1 MRFGLEP
8 AKRNAAERRQL
19 RRYAFITL
27 ICGLLIM
34 ACGIFGGVF
43 TIRGCLGNR
52 TPRIQHQTEAI
63 VLHAAKLPRRSGHQH
78 YWGAKLQYEI
88 GGVTYTG
95 KAEFETPLKEGD
107 TVTVWT
113 YRTSGG
119 EYRIPLSESPA
130 RFQRRLILFAAMTGW
145 GVWLGSC
152 GANYALQPKPKKRR
166 KNKGESGK

>member
-8 AKRNAAERRQL
+8 VKRNAAERRQL

-52 TPRIQHQTEAI
+52 TPRTQHQTEAI
-63 VLHAAKLPRRSGHQH
+63 VLHAAKLPRRSG
-78 YWGAKLQYEI
+78 
-88 GGVTYTG
+88 VTYTG
-95 KAEFETPLKEGD
+95 KAAFETPLKEGD

-130 RFQRRLILFAAMTGW
+130 RFQRRLILFAAVTGW